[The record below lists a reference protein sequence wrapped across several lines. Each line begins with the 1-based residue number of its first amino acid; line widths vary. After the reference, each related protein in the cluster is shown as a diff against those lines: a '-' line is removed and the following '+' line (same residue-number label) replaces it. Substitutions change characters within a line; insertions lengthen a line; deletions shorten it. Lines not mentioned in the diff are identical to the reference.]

1 MVKFLVGLAA
11 LASVAFADIAF
22 NCIAYP
28 AAGNSIGVSIN
39 GAITKLVATED
50 TAPVY
55 KGVVVGAT
63 SAVQYSYV
71 EINAAGTAVK
81 TEAFT
86 RKLNQTTDVATE
98 NEFFD
103 RPITHYTV
111 PRLPYTYLATY
122 PSKSKAFKETQIAT
136 LHLVGDKVAIDA
148 LNTNPETEAEARVTF
163 RFINAKNIY
172 TQTNITLKTSGKSS
186 KEFAKQSYKIKFD
199 TDFNQTFFSRPNIK
213 LRSMA
218 TEPTYLRE
226 KMYIDTLNAVGVP
239 TQQGSYVRLFI
250 NNEAYGL
257 YLMVDDIKK
266 SFLKQTVHGG
276 DGTVI
281 PGSLIQANAPT
292 VSEQADLVYK
302 GPLTAAYGKETYT
315 MQNLGNN
322 LATEPLGQLIALMK
336 DLQDFDPVATP
347 DPVNYWNNRI
357 DLDGFL
363 RNMALE
369 YLFGA
374 FDNYWMA
381 GSNYFIYFNPTL
393 GTGGKWQWLPTDFD
407 GTFGNG
413 AEIDPL
419 GSYKTLFNFQPDHP
433 LVSKLI
439 IKNAAINALFNNI
452 IKEIVST
459 TFKPEAM
466 NPHIEAIN
474 QMISL
479 DAKWDFSLTRKSPG
493 KNPGFTFDDFNNN
506 LVNITKD
513 MSGAIKPWVAARA
526 NTTSVELQFTIPA
539 GTADRVP
546 PPPRKGGNG
555 DDDDDENPDGGNA
568 SNDGV
573 ARAVGSVMAV
583 VAMVASSLMLLA

>member
-11 LASVAFADIAF
+11 LASVAFADITF
-22 NCIAYP
+22 SCIGYP

-39 GAITKLVATED
+39 GQITKLVANET
-50 TAPVY
+50 TFPVWMAAVP
-55 KGVVVGAT
+55 GSN
-63 SAVQYSYV
+63 SAVEYKYV

-81 TEAFT
+81 TEAFS
-86 RKLNQTTDVATE
+86 RKLNQTTDTHTW

-103 RPITHYTV
+103 RPLTYHTF

-122 PSKSKAFKETQIAT
+122 PSKSKAFKEDQIAT
-136 LHLVGDKVAIDA
+136 LHLTGDKIAIDA
-148 LNTNPETEAEARVTF
+148 LNAKPEAEAEARVTF
-163 RFINAKNIY
+163 RFINAKNIF

-199 TDFNQTFFSRPNIK
+199 TDYNQTFFSRPNIK

-218 TEPTYLRE
+218 TEPTLLRE
-226 KMYIDTLNAVGVP
+226 KVYIDTLNAVGIP

-257 YLMVDDIKK
+257 FLMVDDIKK
-266 SFLKQTVHGG
+266 SFLKQTVHNG
-276 DGTVI
+276 DDLVI
-281 PGSLIQANAPT
+281 PGSLIQCNAP
-292 VSEQADLVYK
+292 SLNDQADLVYK
-302 GPLTAAYGKETYT
+302 GPNGTAYNPEAYI

-322 LATEPLGQLIALMK
+322 PVTDPLGQLITFMK
-336 DLQDFDPVATP
+336 DLQDFDPLTNT
-347 DPVNYWNNRI
+347 DPVGYWNNTRL

-369 YLFGA
+369 YLMGG

-381 GSNYFIYFNPTL
+381 GSNYFIYFNPKL
-393 GTGGKWQWLPTDFD
+393 NKWQWLPTDFD

-413 AEIDPL
+413 AEIDPK
-419 GSYKTLFNFQPDHP
+419 GSYKTLYNFTPDHP

-439 IKNAAINALFNNI
+439 IKSTAINGLFTTI
-452 IKEIVST
+452 LKEIVQT

-466 NPHIEAIN
+466 NPHIEGIN
-474 QMISL
+474 KMISL
-479 DAKWDFSLTRKSPG
+479 DAQWDFALTRKSPG

-513 MSGAIKPWVAARA
+513 MSGAIKPWIADRA
-526 NTTSVELQFTIPA
+526 TSISTELAFTIPA
-539 GTADRVP
+539 GTADRVA
-546 PPPRKGGNG
+546 PPPRKGG
-555 DDDDDENPDGGNA
+555 DDDDVVAPKGGNA
-568 SNDGV
+568 SHNS
-573 ARAVGSVMAV
+573 AASLATSAMAV